1 MDMDKRYRYLLISVG
16 IFMMMMAC
24 KTISE
29 PIVNLYSS
37 STQDIRQNQPR
48 SQTTVSEKSN
58 SQSAKQ
64 TTYANGMIEEGDS
77 KSTLVTVSP
86 TGLNSSENEGGS
98 NQYPAPGQENGN
110 EPYPGP
116 GDATAD
122 QNLAVLTETQ
132 TPSPQSATQTTLTPQ
147 TSITPSPTNT
157 RIPIEMPAWIASEIE
172 ASDPDSV
179 ELSSGS
185 YQFFEFFAYWCGTC
199 LALAPEIHTL
209 ETHYG
214 SRINFIYLDIDDP
227 ANDIYKKQLNYR
239 QQPQFYL
246 VDREGK
252 VIREWQGT
260 VAFDELVSAFESI
273 LSIQQ

>member
-1 MDMDKRYRYLLISVG
+1 
-16 IFMMMMAC
+16 
-24 KTISE
+24 
-29 PIVNLYSS
+29 
-37 STQDIRQNQPR
+37 
-48 SQTTVSEKSN
+48 
-58 SQSAKQ
+58 
-64 TTYANGMIEEGDS
+64 
-77 KSTLVTVSP
+77 
-86 TGLNSSENEGGS
+86 
-98 NQYPAPGQENGN
+98 
-110 EPYPGP
+110 
-116 GDATAD
+116 
-122 QNLAVLTETQ
+122 
-132 TPSPQSATQTTLTPQ
+132 
-147 TSITPSPTNT
+147 
-157 RIPIEMPAWIASEIE
+157 MPAWIASEIE